1 LRRELAPVPADWR
14 DLKIHYFT
22 RGEAD
27 TASPLLLRGHK

>member
-1 LRRELAPVPADWR
+1 LRRELAPVIAGGG
-14 DLKIHYFT
+14 DLKNHDST